1 MQAVRTLQ
9 GEIMSALDKF
19 QDWGLTFRKPS
30 EQQVELPPDITMLNS
45 EQLGEIF
52 TRLTAWTDY
61 IASQLVHSQ
70 LEERA
75 AQKVLEYNENLL
87 LVKRLGAGVK
97 GERVTTVK
105 AEIAVDENIVSL
117 SNQYEEKYAYRK
129 LVEMLLNNHERDL
142 SLVSREITRRSNDSR
157 ALRKEYGV

>member
-1 MQAVRTLQ
+1 
-9 GEIMSALDKF
+9 MSALDKF
-19 QDWGLTFRKPS
+19 KDWGLTFRKPS
-30 EQQVELPPDITMLNS
+30 EEQVELPPDITMLNS

-70 LEERA
+70 IEERA

-87 LVKRLGAGVK
+87 LVKRLGAGIK

-105 AEIAVDENIVSL
+105 AEIAVDENIVRL